1 MITINASEV
10 KKRGISIVDE
20 ILKKQKSVPVIH
32 RSKIKY
38 VILEKNVYDAISSD
52 LEESVLERV
61 TRSEKDYRSAKY
73 TEGNA
78 EDLISDIIL

>member
-38 VILEKNVYDAISSD
+38 VILEKTVYDAISND

-61 TRSEKDYRSAKY
+61 TRSEKDYHSGNY
-73 TEGNA
+73 TEGSPDELIA
-78 EDLISDIIL
+78 DLLI

>member
-10 KKRGISIVDE
+10 KRRGISIVDE

-38 VILEKNVYDAISSD
+38 IILEKDVYDAISNE
-52 LEESVLERV
+52 LEESVRERV
-61 TRSEKDYRSAKY
+61 LRSESDYKSGKY
-73 TEGNA
+73 HEGNA
-78 EDLISDIIL
+78 EDLISDLLS

>member
-1 MITINASEV
+1 MITISASEV
-10 KKRGISIVDE
+10 KKRGISVVDE

-38 VILEKNVYDAISSD
+38 VILDKNVYDAINND

-61 TRSEKDYRSAKY
+61 SRSEEEYQSGKYSEGSAD
-73 TEGNA
+73 E
-78 EDLISDIIL
+78 LISDIIL